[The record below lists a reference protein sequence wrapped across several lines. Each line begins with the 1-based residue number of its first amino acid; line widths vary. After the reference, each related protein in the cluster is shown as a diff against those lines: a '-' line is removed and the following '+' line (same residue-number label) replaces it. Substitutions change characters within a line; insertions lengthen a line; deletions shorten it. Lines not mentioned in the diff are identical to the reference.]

1 MKKFQTKKI
10 LILVFDY
17 ESNISLSFQLPF
29 PIILILL
36 HIWVF
41 LFSFTSNIVISQ
53 VYNSEL
59 TPAEYVMKG
68 NSGIMKCLIPSFVA
82 DFVEV
87 TAWIDDSGNEYLND
101 KKFDLGT
108 HFNI

>member
-1 MKKFQTKKI
+1 
-10 LILVFDY
+10 
-17 ESNISLSFQLPF
+17 
-29 PIILILL
+29 
-36 HIWVF
+36 
-41 LFSFTSNIVISQ
+41 
-53 VYNSEL
+53 
-59 TPAEYVMKG
+59 MKG

-108 HFNI
+108 HFHI